1 MPIYRHIIFTLIL
14 LSISTH
20 AIGSTSQEEK
30 LHLGNGIAAIAE
42 GEIVTFEQ
50 LRKSLDPIIPKL
62 PPPGKKTKP
71 NFHN

>member
-1 MPIYRHIIFTLIL
+1 MPIYRHIICTLIL
-14 LSISTH
+14 LSISPH
-20 AIGSTSQEEK
+20 AIGSTTQEEK

-62 PPPGKKTKP
+62 RLQAKTNP